1 MEKTTEHSN
10 IAGIIIIT
18 HCNYGAA
25 LLNAAESILG
35 PLPNCTAM
43 SVDISAD
50 VKETIQNLRE
60 TVEHLKQGNGVL
72 ILTDMF
78 GGTPTNLALSLLA
91 THNVEVVTGA
101 NLPMLLK
108 VFSAREKKLE
118 ELAQLAGEAGAKGIV
133 VAGNMLR
140 NKARTKSDS

>member
-78 GGTPTNLALSLLA
+78 GGTPTNLSLSLLSIED
-91 THNVEVVTGA
+91 VEVVTGV
-101 NLPMLLK
+101 NLPMILRAASQRTIQI
-108 VFSAREKKLE
+108 SALAE
-118 ELAQLAGEAGAKGIV
+118 EARQSGIQGIVSAGE
-133 VAGNMLR
+133 MLR
-140 NKARTKSDS
+140 QKKG